1 MAVMKLLGSVLLLL
15 FVLSPAASAQAP
27 EIVPVDKEP
36 MHKLVFENEY
46 VRVFSVEVPPHSET
60 KIHQH
65 DRDYIFVTLGDSDV
79 ASERVNEPAV
89 HLQLKDGES
98 RWTKGGFA
106 HKAKNLSDKP
116 FHNITIELKQDVGKM
131 ECGVPGLP
139 ECPGTVLSVSC
150 PGAGHLNTARSV
162 IKAEQLLVTRETV
175 CPPRPRPARADALL
189 VTVRE
194 IQTADLRAAAGL
206 STPKIDNT
214 APQDVAG
221 KLLFLKKDEP
231 MIFPDE
237 KKPRDIVVLSFGNCG
252 CE

>member
-1 MAVMKLLGSVLLLL
+1 MSAMKSLYSALWVLLL
-15 FVLSPAASAQAP
+15 ATASLAQTP
-27 EIVPVDKEP
+27 EVVPIDNEP

-65 DRDYIFVTLGDSDV
+65 DRDYTFVVLGDSDV
-79 ASERVNEPAV
+79 ESVRVNEQPV

-106 HKAKNLSDKP
+106 HRAKNLSDKP
-116 FHNITIELKQDVGKM
+116 FRNITIELKQDVGKM
-131 ECGVPGLP
+131 ECGIAGLP
-139 ECPGTVLSVSC
+139 ECPGTMLSVSC

-162 IKAEQLLVTRETV
+162 FKAEQLLVTRETI

-189 VTVRE
+189 IAVKE
-194 IQTADLRAAAGL
+194 ITTADIRAAAGL
-206 STPKIDNT
+206 AVSFPDGGVAK
-214 APQDVAG
+214 DVSG
-221 KLLFLKKDEP
+221 EFLFLKKDEP
-231 MIFPDE
+231 MIFPGE
-237 KKPRDIVVLSFGNCG
+237 KKPRDVVVLSFGNCG